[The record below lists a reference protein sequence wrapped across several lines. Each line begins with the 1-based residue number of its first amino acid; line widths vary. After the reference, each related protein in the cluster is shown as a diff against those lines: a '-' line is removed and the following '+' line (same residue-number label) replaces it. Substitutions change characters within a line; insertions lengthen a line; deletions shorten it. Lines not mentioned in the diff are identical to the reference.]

1 MFESTFVSLDQLVG
15 SVRAEWS
22 AFDGS
27 VEDFLGRLVEGF
39 VCAAEGEPRGAGA
52 VSMAL
57 SLWLLVRQQEL
68 VERLVEDV
76 RLRDDALRLLF
87 ELDSL

>member
-1 MFESTFVSLDQLVG
+1 
-15 SVRAEWS
+15 
-22 AFDGS
+22 
-27 VEDFLGRLVEGF
+27 
-39 VCAAEGEPRGAGA
+39 
-52 VSMAL
+52 MAL

-76 RLRDDALRLLF
+76 RMRDDALRLLF

>member
-1 MFESTFVSLDQLVG
+1 
-15 SVRAEWS
+15 
-22 AFDGS
+22 
-27 VEDFLGRLVEGF
+27 
-39 VCAAEGEPRGAGA
+39 
-52 VSMAL
+52 MAL

-68 VERLVEDV
+68 VDRLVEDV

>member
-1 MFESTFVSLDQLVG
+1 
-15 SVRAEWS
+15 
-22 AFDGS
+22 
-27 VEDFLGRLVEGF
+27 
-39 VCAAEGEPRGAGA
+39 
-52 VSMAL
+52 MAL